1 VDDYATSEVCF
12 MAEENA
18 PTEISSLT
26 VIGIGVV
33 LFIVIIGI
41 WYLFLK

>member
-1 VDDYATSEVCF
+1 
-12 MAEENA
+12 MAEE
-18 PTEISSLT
+18 TESKEISSTT

-33 LFIVIIGI
+33 LFVVIVGI

>member
-1 VDDYATSEVCF
+1 
-12 MAEENA
+12 MADKNK
-18 PTEISSLT
+18 PNEISSAK

-33 LFIVIIGI
+33 LFIVIVVT

>member
-1 VDDYATSEVCF
+1 MADATPGVCS
-12 MAEENA
+12 MADKNK
-18 PTEISSLT
+18 PNEISSAK

-33 LFIVIIGI
+33 LFIVIVVT